1 MPFAEL
7 AVVDLLIYSLAME
20 TEQIG
25 NATLGQMGRQR
36 DQLQNAHSNIDVTL
50 DVARQAGAILSDM

>member
-1 MPFAEL
+1 
-7 AVVDLLIYSLAME
+7 ME

-36 DQLQNAHSNIDVTL
+36 EQLQNANANVDVTIA
-50 DVARQAGAILSDM
+50 VARQAGSILSAM